1 MEKIKFYTKSSI
13 SSTPELKM
21 VIDVSG
27 NVGIGESNPTKKL
40 EVVGDISF
48 NGNLYQNGSPFQ
60 SGTLVNETTD
70 ISTNS
75 LEVVGDISFNG
86 NLYQNGSPFQSGTLV
101 NETTDISTNSLSAQ
115 TIISANNLT
124 SDILK
129 VGNASINNVLYSI
142 QTKYVTNDGANSHNA
157 GSSVDVYG
165 DKMIVGAHLGGVNN
179 NGAAYIFD
187 LSSGT
192 QLHKLT
198 ANTGS
203 NVYDSLG
210 RQTIGIYGNYAIAG
224 ARSLNNNTG
233 SAYIFDVTSGT
244 KLHTL
249 TDNSGSANYYFG
261 EYVSI
266 YGNNAI
272 VGARKGIGAH
282 IFNVTS
288 GNLVRKLFPA
298 PSSAHPFP
306 TMLPNGQDSRIVD
319 IYDNYAIV
327 GDSRAAAYIFNVS
340 TGAQL
345 HELIPN
351 GWVNGGQFGNSV
363 AINNTYAIV
372 GEPYGNTDYEGNA
385 YVFDVSTG
393 SQLHKL
399 EASDAASHDYFG
411 TSVAIHGNYV
421 IVGASS
427 KNVGTGS
434 VYIFN
439 ASSGT
444 QTHTITASDA
454 ASHDFFGS
462 SVSIS
467 NNYAIVGAKYAN
479 NSNGNSSGAVY
490 TFSSQVY
497 TGNLLDVSD
506 NVYIQSNIGVHV
518 SSPQYTL
525 HVDGTIAG
533 SSAFVNTSDNRVKHN
548 EQYVT
553 DALSIISKLTPK
565 HYFKTKNTLYDSSH
579 NFILDI
585 SGNPLDDNK
594 QSLILNKDYTIET
607 GIIAQEIQTIPE
619 MKFVVH
625 ETIPLGVDYNSIHC
639 THIAATKE
647 LYDVVQTQQ
656 QEINNLKQETQTLKQ
671 ELQNIKQHL
680 GI

>member
-1 MEKIKFYTKSSI
+1 MEKIKFYTKSTI

-27 NVGIGESNPTKKL
+27 NVGIGESNPTKTL

-60 SGTLVNETTD
+60 GGTLVD
-70 ISTNS
+70 S
-75 LEVVGDISFNG
+75 
-86 NLYQNGSPFQSGTLV
+86 
-101 NETTDISTNSLSAQ
+101 TTDISTNSLSAQ

-129 VGNASINNVLYSI
+129 VGNASINNELYSI
-142 QTKYVTNDGANSHNA
+142 QTKYVANDGAIGDHA
-157 GSSVDVYG
+157 GYSVDVYG
-165 DKMIVGAHLGGVNN
+165 DKMIFGAPNGGVNN
-179 NGAAYIFD
+179 HGAAYIFD
-187 LSSGT
+187 LNSGT
-192 QLHKLT
+192 ELHKLT
-198 ANTGS
+198 ANVDS
-203 NVYDSLG
+203 NGYDSLG
-210 RQTIGIYGNYAIAG
+210 FHSIGIYDNYAIVG

-233 SAYIFDVTSGT
+233 AAYIFDVSSGT

-249 TDNSGSANYYFG
+249 TDNNGSANYYFG

-288 GNLVRKLFPA
+288 GNLVRKLFPT

-306 TMLPNGQDSRIVD
+306 TLLPNGEDSRIVD

-345 HELIPN
+345 HELIPL

-372 GEPYGNTDYEGNA
+372 GEYFGNTEHKGSA
-385 YVFDVSTG
+385 YVFDVSSG
-393 SQLHKL
+393 AQLHKL
-399 EASDAASHDYFG
+399 EASDGGSHNYFG
-411 TSVAIHGNYV
+411 ASVAIYNNYV
-421 IVGASS
+421 IVGAPGSLQ
-427 KNVGTGS
+427 GS

-439 ASSGT
+439 ASSGIELKIIDDPNT
-444 QTHTITASDA
+444 TADQ
-454 ASHDFFGS
+454 FGNA
-462 SVSIS
+462 VAIS
-467 NNYAIVGAKYAN
+467 NKYAIIGARNIKIPVNLMGGVYVQ
-479 NSNGNSSGAVY
+479 SSKL
-490 TFSSQVY
+490 Y

-506 NVYIQSNIGVHV
+506 NVYIQSDVGVYV

-525 HVDGTIAG
+525 HVDGTVAG

-548 EQYVT
+548 EQPVT
-553 DALSIISKLTPK
+553 NALSTISKLTPK

-579 NFILDI
+579 NFILDV
-585 SGNPLDDNK
+585 SGNPLDNNER
-594 QSLILNKDYTIET
+594 SLILNKDYTIET

-619 MKFVVH
+619 LDFVVH

-647 LYDVVQTQQ
+647 LYDLVQTQQ
-656 QEINNLKQETQTLKQ
+656 QEINNLKQENQTLTQ
-671 ELQNIKQHL
+671 RLQLIEQHL